1 MPLIWADFF
10 VFRLNYQMHIF
21 HSLAVLRAG
30 GDDINSCCVNAAVT
44 ENIGKLGDVLFDS
57 IEHTGEQV
65 LFQRVIG
72 PGEQVA
78 QVMRKHLF
86 RIDIRLHA

>member
-65 LFQRVIG
+65 
-72 PGEQVA
+72 A
-78 QVMRKHLF
+78 QVVRKYFL
-86 RIDIRLHA
+86 RVDICLRA